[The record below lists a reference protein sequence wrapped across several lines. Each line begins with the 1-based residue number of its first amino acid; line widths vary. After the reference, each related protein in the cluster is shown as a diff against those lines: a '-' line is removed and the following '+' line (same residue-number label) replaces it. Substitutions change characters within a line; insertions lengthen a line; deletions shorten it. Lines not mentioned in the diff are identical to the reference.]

1 MFFRMGGCRNSN
13 REVFMSWVFP
23 LHTPG
28 HRSQWEDLK
37 PAKPKREAVCTTLL
51 QQASRSM
58 ASCNVE
64 KEQLGQIYLHL
75 WQMKLSQIWV
85 STSYMEHLD
94 IGYCKNIAQKQ
105 KHKTTCEIPAFHLL
119 FCIAPFG
126 SPMKVTIGTPSPC
139 LVILLL
145 LLLGFKQTGSDVMRT
160 YGNMEKHGEFET
172 LFSGIQWHIVGISLV
187 SPVAF
192 DQAVSYV
199 AVPFSG
205 SV

>member
-1 MFFRMGGCRNSN
+1 MKFNEIHITASSLQETVTISRRISGQTCESLQVLKIPYIMFFRMGGCRNSN

-94 IGYCKNIAQKQ
+94 IGYCQ
-105 KHKTTCEIPAFHLL
+105 KHSTKTKT
-119 FCIAPFG
+119 
-126 SPMKVTIGTPSPC
+126 
-139 LVILLL
+139 
-145 LLLGFKQTGSDVMRT
+145 
-160 YGNMEKHGEFET
+160 
-172 LFSGIQWHIVGISLV
+172 
-187 SPVAF
+187 
-192 DQAVSYV
+192 
-199 AVPFSG
+199 
-205 SV
+205 